1 MLFVGCPLTQ
11 SIQDNA
17 TVQCFGDGLI
27 KGEEDKPSTFFVDTQ
42 GRRGELKV
50 DVEGPNSVAK
60 VGSLLF
66 VVDRMKGSIYFL
78 HDSLGIGCFL
88 V

>member
-1 MLFVGCPLTQ
+1 M
-11 SIQDNA
+11 
-17 TVQCFGDGLI
+17 QCFGDGLI

-66 VVDRMKGSIYFL
+66 HVPRMKGSIYFL
-78 HDSLGIGCFL
+78 HRWIGLAVFSI
-88 V
+88 VD